1 MQEKFRTFQ
10 VGKDMDPNFKF
21 EFILKW
27 QKKKSN
33 NFPIS
38 LQFIQFILQLVRIM
52 TTLAFTY

>member
-27 QKKKSN
+27 QKKKKKAITFRLVS
-33 NFPIS
+33 S
-38 LQFIQFILQLVRIM
+38 LYNLYYNLSE
-52 TTLAFTY
+52 

>member
-27 QKKKSN
+27 QKKKAITFRLVS
-33 NFPIS
+33 S
-38 LQFIQFILQLVRIM
+38 LYNLYYNLSE
-52 TTLAFTY
+52 